1 MNIIDLYNPVL
12 FANNILHFQ
21 PFDYQE
27 KLLLDNSKRICAVMG
42 RQTGKSTTIAAKTIH
57 YTLIN
62 PSTRALVVSATLRQS
77 LLLFEKILSFSKYIR
92 SMVRS
97 KTRSRLDL
105 KNNSSIIALPCGSGS
120 TIRGYTATLLIL
132 DEAAFIPEDVINNVF
147 FPMISTTDGSIWM
160 LSTPYSKDHPFYR
173 AYNSAEW
180 SVYKI
185 PSSSN
190 PLIKQSF
197 LDEQRR
203 FIGELAFIQEYAA
216 EFVDDI
222 DTFFPS
228 TLLQRCIDLNTN
240 RRGVLYGGFDPG
252 GRSDPAALVII
263 NYSDK
268 LYEIVYKMSWYN
280 TDYTYINREVVKIC
294 KDYNIE
300 SLCIDQTG
308 LGNPI
313 TESIRS
319 ELGYEKVNG
328 IILTSSLKEEI
339 LLNLRLLF
347 EEKKVIIPADP
358 ELLSSLNCITY
369 KKSSIGYKFEH
380 PNNTHDDLA
389 YALALACWGAREY
402 NKGVMITL
410 DN

>member
-1 MNIIDLYNPVL
+1 MSIRDLYNPIL
-12 FANNILHFQ
+12 FAKNILHFN
-21 PFDYQE
+21 PFDYQQ

-42 RQTGKSTTIAAKTIH
+42 RQTGKSTTIAAKAIH
-57 YTLIN
+57 YVLIN
-62 PSTRALVVSATLRQS
+62 PYSRALVVSPTLRQS
-77 LLLFEKILSFSKYIR
+77 LLLFEKILSFSEHIR
-92 SMVRS
+92 SMI
-97 KTRSRLDL
+97 RSRNRSRIDL
-105 KNNSSIIALPCGSGS
+105 KNGSSIIALPCGSGS

-132 DEAAFIPEDVINNVF
+132 DEAAFIPEHIINNVF
-147 FPMISTTDGSIWM
+147 LPMISTTNGSIWM
-160 LSTPYSKDHPFYR
+160 ISTPYSKEHPFYR
-173 AYNSAEW
+173 AYNSSEW
-180 SVYKI
+180 SVYKV

-203 FIGELAFIQEYAA
+203 FIGELAFMQEYSA
-216 EFVDDI
+216 EFIDDI

-228 TLLQRCIDLNTN
+228 NLVQRCIDVNTK
-240 RRGVLYGGFDPG
+240 GKGILYAGFDPG

-263 NYSDK
+263 NYIDK
-268 LYEIVYKMSWYN
+268 VYEVIYKRSWYN
-280 TDYTYINREVVKIC
+280 TDYTYINREVIKIC
-294 KDYNIE
+294 KDYNVA

-313 TESIRS
+313 AESIKH
-319 ELGYEKVNG
+319 ELGEDRVKGV
-328 IILTSSLKEEI
+328 ILTPSSKEEI

-347 EEKKVIIPADP
+347 EERRIIIPPDP
-358 ELLSSLNCITY
+358 ELLSHLNCITY

-389 YALALACWGAREY
+389 YALALACWAIKDY
-402 NKGVMITL
+402 NNGVMIAI